1 MKNLGEYL
9 SPEYSWWIA
18 DYGDTMTAL
27 NPEINPTSENIRII
41 FWCISCNECHVIKL
55 SDVKLDDDGGYV
67 FCCEHTRRGSFE
79 CYFSHCDVPEQL
91 KQIFKEASASFEK
104 NY

>member
-1 MKNLGEYL
+1 MYLDGLKCVVLDTRNRFIWRVIMKNLGEYL

-41 FWCISCNECHVIKL
+41 LNNLNFDVFELFNIK
-55 SDVKLDDDGGYV
+55 Y
-67 FCCEHTRRGSFE
+67 
-79 CYFSHCDVPEQL
+79 
-91 KQIFKEASASFEK
+91 
-104 NY
+104 